1 MPFDYSTLDLV
12 SGEAIKS
19 SPTPTHAF
27 PHPSEIT
34 LATINYYDNGP
45 ETRGKWHSSRFALNW
60 QMFTQTQPFT
70 PSSRLSAWS
79 GATQM
84 HDPDFFAHYL
94 EQKGHAEK
102 MGEQCWRFYRGLYDN
117 SFKMHDDGRAT
128 ALPLLGQFI
137 SKYPGT
143 TVHYGC
149 VARMWW
155 DEFEELTAEIFL
167 DQTLFATIDVNRV
180 ANNIKDPKN
189 LLRGHHDP
197 MKLWR
202 SRNQKKDKAN
212 G

>member
-1 MPFDYSTLDLV
+1 MSFDYSTLDAV
-12 SGEAIKS
+12 KPEAVTTIEIPTHGF
-19 SPTPTHAF
+19 PTPA
-27 PHPSEIT
+27 EIT

-45 ETRGKWHSSRFALNW
+45 EIRGKWHGSRYALNW

-70 PSSRLSAWS
+70 PSSLLSAWS

-84 HDPDFFAHYL
+84 HDPDFFARYL

-102 MGEQCWRFYRGLYDN
+102 MGEPCWQFYRSLYDETFAMRDN
-117 SFKMHDDGRAT
+117 GCAT

-155 DEFEELTAEIFL
+155 DEFEELIAEVFL
-167 DQTLFATIDVNRV
+167 DQTLFATIEVNRV
-180 ANNIKDPKN
+180 ANNAKDPKN
-189 LLRGHHDP
+189 LLRGHYDP
-197 MKLWR
+197 LKLWR
-202 SRNQKKDKAN
+202 SRNQKKDKNN